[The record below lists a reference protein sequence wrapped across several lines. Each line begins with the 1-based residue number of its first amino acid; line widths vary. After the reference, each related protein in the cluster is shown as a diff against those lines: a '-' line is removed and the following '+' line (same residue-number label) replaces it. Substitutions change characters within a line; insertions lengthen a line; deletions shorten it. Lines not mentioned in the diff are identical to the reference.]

1 MSQLRCDEVKNS
13 LIDYLEFELPLTRRE
28 HFYEHLAHCV
38 SCQAMHDEL
47 QQVLLEVKKVDLVEP
62 PQSYWEELPEN
73 VLREIRTVQ
82 SSGSLVPARDDEKSG
97 VDKQVLPGEG
107 NVIAFTRANKRVSG
121 LKIIEDVEKPRNN
134 IENNLD
140 QPSPIKQAKRNSKPG
155 DASWPKVSFS
165 IAAALLLGLATT
177 LFLLEKEP
185 TILQDH
191 IGFQA
196 QIQSDQSLAQ
206 LAQSLSPLSQSGNQ
220 LGFASQQ
227 KVFNEFAIGS
237 MFSEAKAYAK
247 SGEMAPL
254 KTHLALLETA
264 LQNEVNPQYNINH
277 RISQLQQQ
285 LIVGINMSDVNQ
297 ALTGLLNAYASSVRD
312 KDLQRYELF
321 KAGVWLFDYA
331 LAALAEDSN
340 SIKQVSQLS
349 SLTMALEKS
358 EAPPGV
364 INSLNKIRGI
374 AQQSSLTSRD
384 YQQIVKEV
392 ENIRSLL
399 G

>member
-1 MSQLRCDEVKNS
+1 
-13 LIDYLEFELPLTRRE
+13 
-28 HFYEHLAHCV
+28 
-38 SCQAMHDEL
+38 
-47 QQVLLEVKKVDLVEP
+47 
-62 PQSYWEELPEN
+62 
-73 VLREIRTVQ
+73 
-82 SSGSLVPARDDEKSG
+82 
-97 VDKQVLPGEG
+97 
-107 NVIAFTRANKRVSG
+107 
-121 LKIIEDVEKPRNN
+121 
-134 IENNLD
+134 
-140 QPSPIKQAKRNSKPG
+140 
-155 DASWPKVSFS
+155 
-165 IAAALLLGLATT
+165 
-177 LFLLEKEP
+177 
-185 TILQDH
+185 
-191 IGFQA
+191 
-196 QIQSDQSLAQ
+196 
-206 LAQSLSPLSQSGNQ
+206 
-220 LGFASQQ
+220 
-227 KVFNEFAIGS
+227 VFNEFAIGS